1 MSSNCLLWLIFW
13 WMCHGKKTVFILKT
27 ASSPL
32 VRSKFKCWRN
42 SVSLLFVLPKLCP
55 YIHICF
61 KNDLNKVGSF
71 SRLCYHK
78 CMVIFVTVL
87 QLILPRRWRTVVL
100 ICAWSYASSSVCLH
114 PLLCRCI
121 ILTPIPTYTPSACL
135 LCFYFFHLSKCNPFS
150 KKGGKSQIKQNVW
163 IWKSCKPLFKINIT
177 HHAKYNEMDSYE
189 CHISKSLEIRACSSL
204 LETTLHKHFEAE
216 KTKCSSEINFFPI
229 YAR

>member
-1 MSSNCLLWLIFW
+1 
-13 WMCHGKKTVFILKT
+13 MCHGKKTVFILKT

-87 QLILPRRWRTVVL
+87 QKNGQIVNFTSEMAYSGLDLCMKLRQLLSVPASFVMQMYYPHPHTYLDSISMFALFLFLSSFKVQSLFQKRWEEPNKTE
-100 ICAWSYASSSVCLH
+100 CL
-114 PLLCRCI
+114 
-121 ILTPIPTYTPSACL
+121 
-135 LCFYFFHLSKCNPFS
+135 
-150 KKGGKSQIKQNVW
+150 
-163 IWKSCKPLFKINIT
+163 
-177 HHAKYNEMDSYE
+177 D
-189 CHISKSLEIRACSSL
+189 LEIM
-204 LETTLHKHFEAE
+204 
-216 KTKCSSEINFFPI
+216 
-229 YAR
+229 